1 MKNICG
7 VRGSEKRYDEYHRMY
22 RRCDVCNTK
31 LAPKYYYK
39 ERDIT
44 LEQKKKSYHNN
55 REKIFDLEK
64 NMRITHESEIDELNI
79 KNQALTQAVETLK
92 TTISVA

>member
-1 MKNICG
+1 
-7 VRGSEKRYDEYHRMY
+7 MY
-22 RRCDVCNTK
+22 RRFELCNAK
-31 LAPKYYYK
+31 HAPKYYYN

-64 NMRITHESEIDELNI
+64 NIRITHESEIDELNI
-79 KNQALTQAVETLK
+79 KSQALTQAVETLK